1 MPFMA
6 QIKKKKKKKKKYRL
20 FSSLRLWIQSLKLRT
35 GLCPIVQFINDPFE
49 LREKEGGRLK

>member
-6 QIKKKKKKKKKYRL
+6 QIKKKKKKYRL

-49 LREKEGGRLK
+49 LREKEGGRLE